1 MYVFDHQMGRTGH
14 DVLFGTH
21 FGFAQL
27 QIKVR
32 IVVVFAGSI
41 FAVDHVEGIV
51 FHLLSQAAYDVTF
64 SLLGNHLV
72 YNAPPGVE
80 IVFEVFG
87 NVLAAGIFENRIS
100 HYGSG

>member
-14 DVLFGTH
+14 NDLFGTH
-21 FGFAQL
+21 LGFAQL

-32 IVVVFAGSI
+32 IVVIIAGSI
-41 FAVDHVEGIV
+41 CRRPCRGHRL
-51 FHLLSQAAYDVTF
+51 HLLSQAAYVTF

-87 NVLAAGIFENRIS
+87 NVLAAGIFENRTS
-100 HYGSG
+100 YYGSG